1 MSATAPPAS
10 NAPGPQTIVF
20 ATIDGCAL
28 QADVYAPLSA
38 DAGLRPAV
46 LWIHGGGLIFG
57 NRTMIRPSFRSALL
71 QAGVIVISIEHRL
84 APETKLAQIVED
96 VERAW
101 QWIRGQGAKELGV
114 DPARVAAAGGSS
126 GAYLSLLAGSRVAPK
141 PAAIA
146 AFWGFGDITKPWEAE
161 PSAHYR
167 GSYEAMP
174 RDKALQVVGT
184 TPVGGAPLD
193 RDRDNFYL
201 YCRQEGQWLHE
212 VTAHDPR
219 VDDAWFD
226 AYCPPRLID
235 ATFPPTILVHGRE
248 DTDVPC
254 TESEDLAAR
263 MTQLG
268 VKHRLHIEDGA
279 GHGLARVAPARV
291 AEIETMAAQFL
302 LDHLRVASPGTDG
315 PRS

>member
-1 MSATAPPAS
+1 MTATTAAPAS
-10 NAPGPQTIVF
+10 TPTPQTVVF
-20 ATIDGCAL
+20 ATVDGCAL
-28 QADVYAPLSA
+28 QADVY
-38 DAGLRPAV
+38 RPTGEHGRTRAAV

-57 NRTMIRPSFRSALL
+57 NRSMIRPSFRGALL
-71 QAGVIVISIEHRL
+71 QAGVVVISIEHRL
-84 APETKLAQIVED
+84 APEAKLAQIVDD

-101 QWIRGQGAKELGV
+101 QWIRGDGARDLGV
-114 DPARVAAAGGSS
+114 DSARVAAAGGSS
-126 GAYLSLLAGSRVAPK
+126 GAYLSLLAGSRVTPR

-161 PSAHYR
+161 PSAFYR
-167 GSYEAMP
+167 DSYEAMP

-184 TPVGGAPLD
+184 TPVAGAPLD

-201 YCRQEGQWLHE
+201 YCRQQGQWLNE

-226 AYCPPRLID
+226 AYCPLRLMD
-235 ATFPPTILVHGRE
+235 ASFPPTILVHGRD

-254 TESEDLAAR
+254 SESVDLAAR
-263 MTQLG
+263 MAQLG
-268 VKHRLHIEDGA
+268 VPHQLLIEDGA

-291 AEIETMAAQFL
+291 GEIETAAAQFL
-302 LDHLRVASPGTDG
+302 LGRLGVTSTGAGLRN
-315 PRS
+315 

>member
-1 MSATAPPAS
+1 MNAPATPPATAPLPR
-10 NAPGPQTIVF
+10 TITF
-20 ATIDGCAL
+20 ATVDGCAL
-28 QADVYAPLSA
+28 QADVYAPPA
-38 DAGLRPAV
+38 PDAGLRPAV

-57 NRTMIRPSFRSALL
+57 NRTMIRPTFRSALL

-101 QWIRGQGAKELGV
+101 QWIRGQGSKDLGV
-114 DPARVAAAGGSS
+114 DPARIAAAGGSA

-167 GSYEAMP
+167 RDYEAMP
-174 RDKALQVVGT
+174 REKALQVVGST
-184 TPVGGAPLD
+184 AVGGAPLD

-201 YCRQEGQWLHE
+201 YCRQEGKWLHE

-219 VDDAWFD
+219 VDDAWFN
-226 AYCPPRLID
+226 AYCPLRLID
-235 ATFPPTILVHGRE
+235 ATFPPTILVHGRD

-254 TESEDLAAR
+254 SESIDLAAR
-263 MTQLG
+263 MTELG
-268 VKHRLHIEDGA
+268 VPHQLVIEEGA
-279 GHGLARVAPARV
+279 GHGLARVLPARV
-291 AEIETMAAQFL
+291 AEIETAAAQFL
-302 LDHLRVASPGTDG
+302 LDHLRAPHRPARGA
-315 PRS
+315 